1 MIQSNPMNSNLPAAP
16 SEASNYEMRYATYR
30 ALEKLKSTIW
40 MDYDHAKPTIA
51 VCVWDGAGAVDSINV
66 FTSFESAVERNQA
79 DIRVVLQ
86 EIDGT
91 NLEDQTAIVFLLP
104 IHELYTRVTPEMT
117 PALTDHFIAQLR
129 RQEEESQ
136 RIIRSRKGPKAS
148 AKAVPTRS
156 ESRNASERPVFLS
169 GTEPKFP
176 FFQKKRERKEA
187 LELRAPIPEK
197 TDSPLKS
204 ALTALSNELIR
215 KYPADENHVV
225 ICTAEGRAAA
235 KAVSLYTA
243 IRNAAE
249 NENIPLTIHIK
260 KIGNGYLRHMSPI
273 VLTAPTEAVYLNVHA
288 EDADNIVR
296 RTVMRG
302 EILEALTFQESAGVT
317 PRSLSITELTDLA
330 SIRPESED
338 ENNAPETK
346 PDPIA
351 LLVPG
356 KAVFRDDARELLE
369 TPEIKEM
376 ILYSTLKP
384 ESAPEKARPSA
395 AIKPTETDGG
405 ESGLMTVEA
414 LFAGAADIANET
426 VECGTDPVRA
436 GNGVIHA
443 GTIEEYDAIREKS
456 ATVNPLNQ
464 PQLLVIYG
472 TDDEREA
479 AAAFAAELRE
489 SSGLIDIKISLSA
502 ALGIPG
508 GGVSLRIDPAG
519 ILYTRLRRSDS
530 ERIMRM
536 TVADGIVLPE
546 FLARDPRSGKR
557 ILLYK
562 DHPWIRQ
569 QTRLISADFAAI
581 ASESLSSVINHEGY
595 RGSVRALTMRPDEI
609 LTEIKSSR
617 LRGRGG
623 AGFPAWRKLELAAAE
638 LAVPKTVLAVCADWL
653 AEAILARAP
662 HLVLEGMIIAARAI
676 GAKKGVLALQNCSI
690 YTKKICQKALRD
702 ATVNRLVGSNILQSG
717 FRFDLS
723 ILNLDGVK
731 PIGDESA
738 IIAALSAGNP
748 KAKTTPQ
755 RRPPYPTQSGINGK
769 PTAVFDVR
777 TIAALPAI
785 LREGAAVFAV
795 EGTRSSGGTFFIA
808 IRARG
813 KNFSL
818 AEIPIGR
825 RLDVLLLNSL
835 SYDER
840 KRIKG
845 ARLGDRHPCY
855 LSADQFHFAL
865 DETTFETIQ
874 SPLPSVI
881 EWLDESENIP
891 QRVRTDLKRSLD
903 ELGPESRMSAF
914 GLEALIDRLDALT
927 RGEIGAE
934 GDLLALRDLAEG
946 VRDMSQTRAKR
957 EAVLPLISAL
967 AYFPDD
973 FRAFLPETAPKAET
987 GGDAK

>member
-1 MIQSNPMNSNLPAAP
+1 MIQSNPMNANRPAASP
-16 SEASNYEMRYATYR
+16 DASNYEMRYATYR
-30 ALEKLKSTIW
+30 ALEKLKSAIW

-66 FTSFESAVERNQA
+66 FTSFENAVEQNQA
-79 DIRVVLQ
+79 DIRVILQ

-91 NLEDQTAIVFLLP
+91 NLEDQSAIVFLLP

-117 PALTDHFIAQLR
+117 PKLTDHFINQLR
-129 RQEEESQ
+129 QQAEES
-136 RIIRSRKGPKAS
+136 RRVIRSRKSAS
-148 AKAVPTRS
+148 KSAESLAPSAPERS
-156 ESRNASERPVFLS
+156 ESRESDERPVFLS

-176 FFQKKRERKEA
+176 FFRKTRERKA
-187 LELRAPIPEK
+187 ADELRAPLPEK
-197 TDSPLKS
+197 KDASLKS
-204 ALTALSNELIR
+204 ALTALSNDLTR
-215 KYPADENHVV
+215 KYPADENHLV
-225 ICTAEGRAAA
+225 ICTAEGPSAA

-249 NENIPLTIHIK
+249 TENIPLTIHIR
-260 KIGNGYLRHMSPI
+260 KIENGYLRHMSPI

-288 EDADNIVR
+288 DDADNIVR

-330 SIRPESED
+330 SIQPDHEAEAESE
-338 ENNAPETK
+338 PK

-356 KAVFRDDARELLE
+356 KAVFRDDALALLE
-369 TPEIKEM
+369 TPEIRET
-376 ILYSTLKP
+376 ILFSTLRA
-384 ESAPEKARPSA
+384 ETAPEKSRPSA
-395 AIKPTETDGG
+395 PAKAIQEDEG

-414 LFAGAADIANET
+414 LFAAAGDTAESGVEPPQSENDSDQAETIA
-426 VECGTDPVRA
+426 
-436 GNGVIHA
+436 
-443 GTIEEYDAIREKS
+443 EYDELREKS
-456 ATVNPLNQ
+456 ATVSPLNQ

-472 TDDEREA
+472 ADDEREA
-479 AAAFAAELRE
+479 ASAFAAELRE
-489 SSGLIDIKISLSA
+489 CSGLIDIKISLSA

-519 ILYTRLRRSDS
+519 ILYTRLRRCDS

-581 ASESLSSVINHEGY
+581 ASESLTSAINHDGY
-595 RGSVRALTMRPDEI
+595 RGAVRALTMRPDEI

-623 AGFPAWRKLELAAAE
+623 AGFPVWRKLELTAAE
-638 LAVPKTVLAVCADWL
+638 LAVPKTVLAICSNGL
-653 AEAILARAP
+653 AEAILTRAP
-662 HLVLEGMIIAARAI
+662 HLILEGMIIAARTI
-676 GAKKGVLALQNCSI
+676 GARKGVLALQNCGA
-690 YTKKICQKALRD
+690 YTKQICRKALRD
-702 ATVNRLVGSNILQSG
+702 ATANRLIGADILQSG
-717 FRFDLS
+717 FRFDLTIQ
-723 ILNLDGVK
+723 ILDEVK
-731 PIGDESA
+731 PAGDESA

-748 KAKTTPQ
+748 KARNAPR
-755 RRPPYPTQSGINGK
+755 RRPPYPTQTGINGK

-777 TIAALPAI
+777 TIAALPVI
-785 LREGAAVFAV
+785 LRDGAAAFAA

-808 IRARG
+808 VRARG
-813 KNFSL
+813 EKDAL

-845 ARLGDRHPCY
+845 VRLGDRHGVY

-865 DETTFETIQ
+865 DETTFEALH
-874 SPLPSVI
+874 SPLPCRI
-881 EWLDESENIP
+881 EWLDESENILR
-891 QRVRTDLKRSLD
+891 RVRDDLIRAFDDLD
-903 ELGPESRMSAF
+903 SDSRMSEF
-914 GLEALIDRLDALT
+914 GLEALINRLDALM
-927 RGEIGAE
+927 RGEITAE
-934 GDLLALRDLAEG
+934 RELIALGELAEG
-946 VRDMSQTRAKR
+946 VRDMAQTRR
-957 EAVLPLISAL
+957 EAALPLLSAL
-967 AYFPDD
+967 TYFPNE
-973 FRAFLPETAPKAET
+973 FRAWLPRLSLNEP
-987 GGDAK
+987 GGADQ